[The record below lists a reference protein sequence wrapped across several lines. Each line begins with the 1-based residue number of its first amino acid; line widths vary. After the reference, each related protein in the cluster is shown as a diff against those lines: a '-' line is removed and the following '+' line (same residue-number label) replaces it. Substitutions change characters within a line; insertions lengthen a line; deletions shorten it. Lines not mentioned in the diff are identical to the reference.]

1 MTNPLQP
8 GRNEYGGT
16 YFVQDRQNQREMRR
30 LIVQDQMVTRAMGG
44 VLPEQPAPASFQRI
58 LDIGCG
64 TGGWLLELA
73 ETYPTI
79 SLAGIDI
86 NRNMIEYAR
95 ERALARNVAERTEF
109 RVMDALLILEF
120 PPAYFDLVNLRF
132 SISFM
137 RTWDWPKML
146 SGMLRVARPDGVIR
160 ITDNDILHHSNSPA
174 LTQLDEIAICAL
186 HQAGHLFT
194 REGTGLTAHLARLLQ
209 QHGCQQVQTQSY
221 ALEFRTG
228 TEAGQAYYEDM
239 AHVFQT
245 TRPFIQK
252 WGCAPA
258 DYDAIY
264 QRALQEMQQPDFHS
278 TWNLL
283 TAWGRVPA

>member
-1 MTNPLQP
+1 MTNPHQP
-8 GRNEYGGT
+8 RQNEYFGT
-16 YFVQDRQNQREMRR
+16 YFVEDRQNQREMLR
-30 LIVQDQMVTRAMGG
+30 LIIQDQMVTRAMGG
-44 VLPEQPAPASFQRI
+44 TLPEQPDPAAFQRV

-73 ETYPTI
+73 ETYPTM
-79 SLAGIDI
+79 SLFGVDI

-95 ERALARNVAERTEF
+95 EQALAHSVAERTEF

-132 SISFM
+132 SISYM

-146 SGMLRVARPDGVIR
+146 SELLRVTRPGGVIR
-160 ITDNDILHHSNSPA
+160 ITDNDILHQSNSPA

-186 HQAGHLFT
+186 YRAGHLFT
-194 REGTGLTAHLARLLQ
+194 QEGTGLIAHLASQLK
-209 QHGCQQVQTQSY
+209 QHGCQQVQTRPY
-221 ALEFRTG
+221 ALEFHAG

-245 TRPFIQK
+245 TRPFIRK
-252 WGCAPA
+252 WGCAPD

>member
-8 GRNEYGGT
+8 GRNEYSGT

-30 LIVQDQMVTRAMGG
+30 LIVQDQMLTRAMGG
-44 VLPEQPAPASFQRI
+44 VLPEQPDPTAFRRV

-73 ETYPTI
+73 ETYPTM
-79 SLAGIDI
+79 SLSGIDI
-86 NRNMIEYAR
+86 NRNLIEHAR
-95 ERALARNVAERTEF
+95 QQAQVRNVAERTEF

-132 SISFM
+132 SISYM
-137 RTWDWPKML
+137 RTWDWPKMFSEL
-146 SGMLRVARPDGVIR
+146 LRITRPGGVIR
-160 ITDNDILHHSNSPA
+160 ITDNDILHRSNSPA

-186 HQAGHLFT
+186 YKAGHLFEQ
-194 REGTGLTAHLARLLQ
+194 EGTGLTAHLAHLLK
-209 QHGCQQVQTQSY
+209 QHGCQQVQTQPY
-221 ALEFRTG
+221 ALQFQAG

-258 DYDAIY
+258 DYDVIY

-278 TWNLL
+278 AWNLL
-283 TAWGRVPA
+283 TAWGRVPG